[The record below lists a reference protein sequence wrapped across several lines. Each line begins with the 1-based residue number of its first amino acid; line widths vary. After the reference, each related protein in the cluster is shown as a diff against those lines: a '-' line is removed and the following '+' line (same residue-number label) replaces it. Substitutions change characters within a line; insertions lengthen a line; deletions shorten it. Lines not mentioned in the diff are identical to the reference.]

1 MNSKAVLVVLNYN
14 DSDTAIKLADKV
26 KDYDCLNRVIL
37 VDNCSPDDSYGRLS
51 DRYKSEDKIDVIKSP
66 SNNGYASGNNYGIKY
81 AEKEVNPDYI
91 FIGNPD
97 IDVEENTLKSMI
109 TCMENHKDYG
119 VIAPIVEEGYNVW
132 NLPGFIGMIESL
144 FLVWFNLDK
153 RAIKKRL
160 LKSENEIENA
170 GVVEGSFFLIRR
182 EDYDAIDGLDERTF
196 LYSEEIIL
204 AKRLEAIN
212 KKVGVMPSER
222 YHHYHS
228 VSIRKA
234 YKSSKRKAFPNF
246 YKSFRIY
253 NKYYLHTN
261 ALQDVIFKIC
271 YGLAYLERGL
281 YDVIKN
287 IRK

>member
-1 MNSKAVLVVLNYN
+1 MNSKAVLVILNYN
-14 DSDTAIKLADKV
+14 DANTAIKLADKV
-26 KDYDCLNRVIL
+26 KDYDCLERIIL
-37 VDNCSPDDSYGRLS
+37 VDNCSPDDSFERLS
-51 DRYKSEDKIDVIKSP
+51 DRYENVGKVDVIKSP
-66 SNNGYASGNNYGIKY
+66 SNKGYASGNNFGIKY
-81 AEKEVNPDYI
+81 AEKEVNPDYL

-97 IDVEENTLKSMI
+97 IDVEENTIKSMI
-109 TCMENHKDYG
+109 DCMENHRDYG
-119 VIAPIVEEGYNVW
+119 VVAPIVEEGYNVW

-160 LKSENEIENA
+160 LKSSNEIENA

-182 EDYDAIDGLDERTF
+182 EDYDAIEGLDERTF

-228 VSIRKA
+228 VSIKKA

-261 ALQDVIFKIC
+261 VFQDVIFRIS